1 MTAAPL
7 RILHAIRSDGFAG
20 VEHHVATLA
29 VAQRALGHRVA
40 VIGGDPDAMRAAIGD
55 PAIRHR
61 PVVTV
66 LDTARAIDAWR
77 RCDIL
82 HVHMTAAEIAA
93 VVAVRSWSVPVV
105 STRHFGGRRGTS
117 VGGRLAAPVV
127 ERRIAAQIAI
137 SEYVAGLIGGS
148 STVVHHGVPSTP
160 ASPVTLGRKDTV
172 LVVQRLEEEKAT
184 DIAFHAFALARLAD
198 RGWRL
203 DIAGEG
209 AQRRHLESLAAG
221 LGIARSV
228 RFLGRRSDVPTLME
242 RAGIFLATCPVEGL
256 GLSVL
261 EAMAAGLPVVATGA
275 GGHLETVGALSGSA
289 LFGPG
294 DAGAAA
300 RLLARLAEDER
311 ERERYGAALQE
322 LQRERFSVESQA
334 IATEAVYRRV
344 L

>member
-1 MTAAPL
+1 MTGAPL

-40 VIGGDPDAMRAAIGD
+40 VIGGDPAAMRAAVGD
-55 PAIRHR
+55 PAIRLR
-61 PVVTV
+61 PAVTV
-66 LDTARAIDAWR
+66 LDTALAIDGWR

-93 VVAVRSWSVPVV
+93 VLAVRSWSVPVV

-117 VGGRLAAPVV
+117 LGGRLAAPLV
-127 ERRIAAQIAI
+127 ERRVAAQIAI
-137 SEYVAGLIGGS
+137 SEYVAGLIGGP
-148 STVVHHGVPSTP
+148 STVVHHGVPASA
-160 ASPVTLGRKDTV
+160 ASPRALGRKDTV

-184 DIAFHAFALARLAD
+184 GVALHAFARARLAD

-203 DIAGEG
+203 EIAGEG
-209 AQRRHLESLAAG
+209 AQRPHLERLAVR

-228 RFLGRRSDVPTLME
+228 RFLGRRSDVPALME

-261 EAMAAGLPVVATGA
+261 EAMAAGLPVVAAGA
-275 GGHLETVGALSGSA
+275 GGHLETVGALPGAA
-289 LFGPG
+289 LFDPG
-294 DAGAAA
+294 NASAAA
-300 RLLARLAEDER
+300 ALLARLTADER
-311 ERERYGAALQE
+311 ERERYGTALQS
-322 LQRERFSVESQA
+322 LQRGRFSVESQA
-334 IATEAVYRRV
+334 RATEAVYRSV